1 MFIVATVKNWKQLSR
16 GMEKL
21 QYISILGYCI
31 VIKIIDLYQ
40 YASVS
45 INIKNILKGRRNGDK
60 IIYTGIKKT
69 A

>member
-1 MFIVATVKNWKQLSR
+1 
-16 GMEKL
+16 MEKL